1 MAVKIRLARRGRK
14 GAAQYSIVVADSR
27 SPRDGRFIEKIGTYN
42 PNSNPSAVTLDE
54 ERAFHWVMVGAQPTD
69 TARTILSKQGILLKK
84 HLQIGVNKGAIS
96 QEDADAKFNTWKEAK
111 GDTITTI
118 EGAAKAKRE
127 AAAQAE
133 LEGRIAAKKE
143 AEAAKAKVAEEA
155 AAKAAE
161 EARAAKEAEDAKV
174 AAEEA
179 KAVTEEAP
187 VTEEK
192 ATEEKAAEKSTEE
205 SND

>member
-69 TARTILSKQGILLKK
+69 TARTILSKQGVLLKK

-111 GDTITTI
+111 GDTVTTI
-118 EGAAKAKRE
+118 EGVAKAKRE
-127 AAAQAE
+127 ASAQAE

>member
-143 AEAAKAKVAEEA
+143 AEDAKAKVAEEA